1 MFLSG
6 IVPPTRDKLLNLK
19 KKYVVTEMKK
29 IHLLPSDTKKAKAKA
44 KKRMALN
51 LNLDTGSKPS

>member
-29 IHLLPSDTKKAKAKA
+29 IHLLPSDTKKAKAK
-44 KKRMALN
+44 KRMALN